1 MTYERAAEIKKTML
15 EFIEH
20 CNKADCMDCVC
31 ADWCKGGDAFLTDYP
46 AGWEIFHE
54 EEKKR

>member
-15 EFIEH
+15 EFIDN
-20 CNKADCMDCVC
+20 CNKVNCIDCPCLE
-31 ADWCKGGDAFLTDYP
+31 WCKEGDAFLTDYP

-54 EEKKR
+54 EEKK